1 MRRHLSA
8 GLSALGLVV
17 LVSSASAQ
25 DHAWQIRTRGLLIA
39 PIASSTPTGLDVK
52 ANAVAE
58 VDITRFVGRNFA
70 FELVLGTSSQEV
82 TATSGNTTT
91 SLGMVS
97 HLPPTLTF
105 QYRPVPTGSFQPYL
119 GAGGNLTYFYA
130 KSGDLE
136 GLDLTTSIGYALQG
150 GADFAIGGNAYFNL
164 DVKYVNI
171 QTDVKSGS
179 TKAYDLKINPLLIGL
194 GFGIRL

>member
-1 MRRHLSA
+1 MRRQLSA
-8 GLSALGLVV
+8 GLSALGLAV

-25 DHAWQIRTRGLLIA
+25 DHPWQIRTRGLLIA

-58 VDITRFVGRNFA
+58 VDITRFVGRNFS

-136 GLDLTTSIGYALQG
+136 ALDLTTSIGYALQA
-150 GADFAIGGNAYFNL
+150 GADIAVGGNAYFNL

>member
-1 MRRHLSA
+1 MLRRIVIGSTA
-8 GLSALGLVV
+8 ALL
-17 LVSSASAQ
+17 LVSATSAVAQ
-25 DHAWQIRTRGLLIA
+25 DKAWQIRARGLLIA
-39 PIASSTPTGLDVK
+39 PNASSTPTGLDVK

-58 VDITRFVGRNFA
+58 VDITRFIGKKFA
-70 FELVLGTSSQEV
+70 LELVLGTSSQEV
-82 TATSGNTTT
+82 TAKTGNTVS

-105 QYRPVPTGSFQPYL
+105 QFRPVPTGAFQPYL

-136 GLDLTTSIGYALQG
+136 NLDLSTSIGYAFQG
-150 GADFAIGGNAYFNL
+150 GADFALGGGAYFNL

-171 QTDVKSGS
+171 QTDVKSGA
-179 TKAYDLKINPLLIGL
+179 TKAYELKINPLLIGV
-194 GFGIRL
+194 GVGIRL